1 MACKSC
7 HGRALVSQTVV
18 LVLLL
23 LLSDISSVDA
33 KKKSYKGTYMEKGVR
48 LLRDDCEL
56 SIQRTGGPCM
66 TSSINKENCILRC
79 MNPEC
84 YEQVYG
90 LDSLEEGEVDARRGK
105 DFRMC
110 VRKALKEK
118 GDVL

>member
-7 HGRALVSQTVV
+7 HNRGLASQV
-18 LVLLL
+18 LVLMLLL
-23 LLSDISSVDA
+23 LLSEFGQADA
-33 KKKSYKGTYMEKGVR
+33 KKKNQGSTYMEKGVR

-66 TSSINKENCILRC
+66 ASSIDKENCILRC
-79 MNPEC
+79 INPEC